1 MKKYMIAAATLFLF
15 AGVTNAQDA
24 KKKPSK
30 PTTVKHT
37 VAAKPSAASTKSA
50 DATTTSVS
58 PTAKKATSPNAAIKR
73 KHLHKKVKTTAK
85 TGAK

>member
-1 MKKYMIAAATLFLF
+1 MKKYMIAAATLLLF
-15 AGVTNAQDA
+15 AGVTNAQEA
-24 KKKPSK
+24 QKKPSK
-30 PTTVKHT
+30 ATTVKHT
-37 VAAKPSAASTKSA
+37 AAAKPSSASTTSA
-50 DATTTSVS
+50 NATTSVS